1 MLKLYKANVCLL
13 AFEQVVQVCWQ
24 SPQHLHLSLIIVTNR

>member
-24 SPQHLHLSLIIVTNR
+24 SAQHLHFSLIIVTNW